1 MKDLEYLGCQVY
13 KKDEYDKW
21 KVMILYKEYL
31 PEGETREFGTTGD
44 RVDYNIKHRFVYPY
58 ISGYYSG
65 KWTHNPREINKLPE
79 EAQKF
84 CEETWTDEFRFGYK
98 KWRET
103 VGPWVE

>member
-1 MKDLEYLGCQVY
+1 MKDLEYIGCQVY

-21 KVMILYKEYL
+21 KVMFLYKEYL
-31 PEGETREFGTTGD
+31 PEGETREIGSEGVI
-44 RVDYNIKHRFVYPY
+44 VDYNMKHIFVYPY
-58 ISGYYSG
+58 ISGYYRG
-65 KWTHNPREINKLPE
+65 KWTHNPREIDKLPE

-103 VGPWVE
+103 VGPWVK